1 MNNQNNQGEGGEDEL
16 VLGSAPHGGAPEVDP
31 PAAEPAADPV
41 PQDPDAVT
49 ATRKFNWLDRENE
62 TTRTFYPGAVIDIP
76 EAADWALDQEHG
88 EQRGLQSPARSHN
101 LNAPENKARDL
112 ALEGENKGG
121 KPKTKK
127 R

>member
-1 MNNQNNQGEGGEDEL
+1 MQDDPNENPGEDNGDEL
-16 VLGSAPHGGAPEVDP
+16 VLQGGTP
-31 PAAEPAADPV
+31 PEPAPAV
-41 PQDPDAVT
+41 EDPDAVT

-88 EQRGLQSPARSHN
+88 EQRGLQSPARSHGI
-101 LNAPENKARDL
+101 NAPENKARDL